1 MSHEITK
8 ASAPLPATRG
18 NVSDLALEFGKA
30 WEYAPAPEASDHV
43 KIEPRY
49 ELFIG
54 GKWRA
59 PKSGKYFATVSPS
72 TEEKL
77 ADVADAGADDV
88 DDAVKAA
95 RTAYERIWSKMRPS

>member
-1 MSHEITK
+1 MSSQQITRRGD
-8 ASAPLPATRG
+8 APLPATRAD
-18 NVSDLALEFGKA
+18 VAKHALDFGKA

-43 KIEPRY
+43 NLQKRY

-59 PKSGKYFATVSPS
+59 PKSGKYFATTAPS

-77 ADVADAGADDV
+77 ADVAEGGADDV

-95 RTAYERIWSKMRPS
+95 RHAY